1 MITGK
6 NLTPRSLEVFLLY
19 AEDAEHW
26 GGEPYVTL
34 SNVNFTNDM
43 RGNLSDLVQK
53 KLITI
58 HSLGTTDKDDPTFNN
73 DTYIKFT
80 QAGRTLAAYNGV
92 NVSYWD

>member
-1 MITGK
+1 MITT
-6 NLTPRSLEVFLLY
+6 NLTPRSLEVFLLF
-19 AEDAEHW
+19 AEDASEW

-58 HSLGTTDKDDPTFNN
+58 ESLETTDPQDPTFNN
-73 DTYIKFT
+73 DTYIVFT
-80 QAGRTLAAYNGV
+80 QAGRTLAAANGV
-92 NVSYWD
+92 NVAYWD